1 MRRGTPGVPRR
12 IAVFI
17 ENRISSERILILRDI
32 CDAEHA
38 PGRSIGETMTPFD
51 RIVNPATVVGGS
63 R

>member
-38 PGRSIGETMTPFD
+38 PG
-51 RIVNPATVVGGS
+51 
-63 R
+63 